1 MSNVKRNYE
10 VAIVFPAGKSDE
22 EYKQLETKVGE
33 WIELNGGAVN
43 GSTHWGRRRLAYQ
56 IGLYREGYYVFLDAD
71 LETSGMS
78 DIERR
83 MNIDVD
89 ILRYLIIRDD
99 EE

>member
-1 MSNVKRNYE
+1 MKRNYE

-33 WIELNGGAVN
+33 WIELNGGEVN

-56 IGLYREGYYVFLDAD
+56 IGLNREGYSVFLDAD
-71 LETSGMS
+71 LETSGLG

-83 MNIDVD
+83 MNIDTD
-89 ILRYLIIRDD
+89 ILRYLIIRED

>member
-1 MSNVKRNYE
+1 MKRNYE

-33 WIELNGGAVN
+33 WIELNGGEVN

-56 IGLYREGYYVFLDAD
+56 IGLNREGYYVFLDAD
-71 LETSGMS
+71 LETSGLG

-83 MNIDVD
+83 MNIDTD
-89 ILRYLIIRDD
+89 ILRYLIIRED